1 MGSVDPLLL
10 RFIERVVCVLLGGL
24 AIYLG
29 YRLFRDV
36 PQMTDSSGKVA
47 LPWNISVAVT
57 RVGPGVFFA
66 LFGVVAVGTSLVMP
80 LRLSGADAMAARKS
94 EQVVYLSSPLAA
106 DPGSR
111 ADARRL
117 LEKEMNLLNS
127 IPRQLRADLAQ
138 IDREDIEAG
147 LAGVK
152 LRLLKPVW
160 GTREEGFG
168 EYAQFATWIR
178 QGATGEPPPDM
189 AAAVALFRTG
199 VTGEQK

>member
-1 MGSVDPLLL
+1 MSSIDPILL
-10 RFIERVVCVLLGGL
+10 RFLERMVCVLLGGL

-36 PQMTDSSGKVA
+36 PQMTDSSGKIV

-80 LRLSGADAMAARKS
+80 LRLSGADATAKSRS
-94 EQVVYLSSPLAA
+94 EQVIYASPPLAA
-106 DPGSR
+106 EAGSR

-127 IPRQLRADLAQ
+127 IPRQLRAELAQ
-138 IDREDIEAG
+138 IDREDIADG
-147 LAGVK
+147 LARVK
-152 LRLLKPVW
+152 LRMLESVW

-168 EYAQFATWIR
+168 EYAQFATWVR
-178 QGATGEPPPDM
+178 QGATGEPPPEM
-189 AAAVALFRTG
+189 AGAVALFRTG
-199 VTGEQK
+199 ITREQK

>member
-1 MGSVDPLLL
+1 MSSVDPLLL
-10 RFIERVVCVLLGGL
+10 RFIERLVCVLLGGM

-36 PQMTDSSGKVA
+36 PQMTDSSGKVV

-80 LRLSGADAMAARKS
+80 LRLSGADAMPRRGS
-94 EQVVYLSSPLAA
+94 EQVVYLSPPLAA
-106 DPGSR
+106 EPSRR

-127 IPRQLRADLAQ
+127 IPRDLRADLAQ
-138 IDREDIEAG
+138 IDREDIEEG
-147 LAGVK
+147 LARVK
-152 LRLLKPVW
+152 LRLLEPVW
-160 GTREEGFG
+160 GTREEGFD
-168 EYAQFATWIR
+168 EYERFATWIR
-178 QGATGEPPPDM
+178 QGTTGEPPPEM
-189 AAAVALFRTG
+189 AAAAALFRTG
-199 VTGEQK
+199 ITGERK

>member
-1 MGSVDPLLL
+1 MSSIDPLLL
-10 RFIERVVCVLLGGL
+10 RFLERMVCVLLGGL

-29 YRLFRDV
+29 YRLFQDV
-36 PQMTDSSGKVA
+36 PQLTDSSGKVV

-80 LRLSGADAMAARKS
+80 LRLSGANAKAGHRR
-94 EQVVYLSSPLAA
+94 EQVVYASPPLMAE
-106 DPGSR
+106 PSSR

-127 IPRQLRADLAQ
+127 IPRQLRADLEQ
-138 IDREDIEAG
+138 IDRENIEDG
-147 LAGVK
+147 LARAK
-152 LRLLKPVW
+152 LLLLKPVW

-168 EYAQFATWIR
+168 DYEQFEAWVR
-178 QGATGEPPPDM
+178 LGATGEPPPGM
-189 AAAVALFRTG
+189 VGAAVLFRAG
-199 VTGEQK
+199 IAGEQK